1 MALEWRSRDHDK
13 DKILIRSEGRNG
25 MERSGVITMK
35 GKPLTVIGPDVRAGD
50 RAPDFSVLDENL
62 NIISL
67 ADFAGKSKLI
77 SVTPSLDTPVCDLQ
91 LRRFNREAAS
101 MPRDVVVLNVSMD
114 LPFAISRFCSTA
126 NIDRAKALSDHRD
139 ASFGAAYGVL
149 IKELRLLARSIFIID
164 KNDVVRYKEIVPEQS
179 NHPDYEKALRAL
191 AEIAAG
197 VKAA

>member
-1 MALEWRSRDHDK
+1 
-13 DKILIRSEGRNG
+13 

-62 NIISL
+62 NIVSL
-67 ADFAGKSKLI
+67 ADFAGKTKLI

-101 MPRDVVVLNVSMD
+101 MPRDVVVLNISMD
-114 LPFAISRFCSTA
+114 LPFAVSRFCSTA
-126 NIDRAKALSDHRD
+126 GIDQAKALSDHRD

-179 NHPDYEKALRAL
+179 NHPDYEKALRVL

>member
-1 MALEWRSRDHDK
+1 
-13 DKILIRSEGRNG
+13 

-50 RAPDFSVLDENL
+50 RAPAFSVLDENL
-62 NIISL
+62 NSVSL
-67 ADFAGKSKLI
+67 ADFAGKTKLI

-101 MPRDVVVLNVSMD
+101 MPRDVVVLNISMD
-114 LPFAISRFCSTA
+114 LPFAVSRFCSTA
-126 NIDRAKALSDHRD
+126 GIDRAKALSDHRD

-164 KNDVVRYKEIVPEQS
+164 KNDVVRYKEIVHEQS

-191 AEIAAG
+191 AEIASG

>member
-1 MALEWRSRDHDK
+1 
-13 DKILIRSEGRNG
+13 
-25 MERSGVITMK
+25 MERPGIITMK
-35 GKPLTVIGPDVRAGD
+35 GKPLTLIGPDVRAGD

-62 NIISL
+62 TIVSL
-67 ADFAGKSKLI
+67 GDFEGKTKLI

-101 MPRDVVVLNVSMD
+101 MPQDVVVLNISMD

-126 NIDRAKALSDHRD
+126 AIDRAKALSDHRD

-164 KNDVVRYKEIVPEQS
+164 RNNIVRYKEIVPEQS
-179 NHPDYEKALRAL
+179 NHPDYEKALKAL
-191 AEIAAG
+191 AGITAVADAA
-197 VKAA
+197 